1 MSKTSIKTEDLYRPD
16 PSRSH
21 PPIDKSVKLPRQV
34 RSAAAR
40 AEDLIAGKQPRPD
53 AVTVGRAK
61 ARPDP
66 KIPYSDAQIDAA
78 LKRLDQ
84 GRLDVTDPEFNVII
98 DLAREGARLI
108 KAHRQGARAPRRT
121 STRVT
126 RRLETLFQAFIELSP
141 KLQAHPTGVLT
152 VGRLLRAV
160 VQKQGLS
167 DTDETVTKETIR
179 QDIRQLRP
187 LLRLVQQGKIPKPDQ
202 RAQGRQLLEK
212 TLREMEAGRQAV
224 AKAAAGNAFPKLR
237 AKCDF

>member
-1 MSKTSIKTEDLYRPD
+1 M
-16 PSRSH
+16 
-21 PPIDKSVKLPRQV
+21 
-34 RSAAAR
+34 
-40 AEDLIAGKQPRPD
+40 
-53 AVTVGRAK
+53 
-61 ARPDP
+61 
-66 KIPYSDAQIDAA
+66 
-78 LKRLDQ
+78 DQ

-126 RRLETLFQAFIELSP
+126 RRLETLLQAFIELSP

-160 VQKQGLS
+160 VQKRGLS

-187 LLRLVQQGKIPKPDQ
+187 LLRLVQQGKMPKPDQ
-202 RAQGRQLLEK
+202 RAQSRQLSEK
-212 TLREMEAGRQAV
+212 TLQEMEAGRQAV
-224 AKAAAGNAFPKLR
+224 AKAAADNAVSKTPGKMRFLR
-237 AKCDF
+237 N